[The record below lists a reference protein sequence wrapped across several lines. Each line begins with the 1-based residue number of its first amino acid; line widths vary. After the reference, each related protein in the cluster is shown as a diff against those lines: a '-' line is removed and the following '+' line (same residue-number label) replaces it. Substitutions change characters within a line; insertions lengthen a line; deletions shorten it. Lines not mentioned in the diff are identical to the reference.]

1 MRSWQSG
8 NGCRCKNG
16 RKREGKSIFAFKNF
30 HRHYGFS
37 IPADFGVCW
46 LNLRSLGS
54 CSFNCDMECL
64 GNSWKY
70 ILFVYS
76 NSPIWKD
83 VIEKEV
89 IPAIVDKTIV
99 LNWSE
104 RKTWQ
109 PSLAVWA
116 FHYFGGRRNFNPLA
130 IVFRPFKLNQT
141 FRFYEAFQDYKHGK
155 KEKFKKLRTGLLHFV
170 R

>member
-1 MRSWQSG
+1 MEESE
-8 NGCRCKNG
+8 K
-16 RKREGKSIFAFKNF
+16 GKVSFLLKIFIGIMAFLFLPILASVGLIYALWGLVLSIAIWGTWGI
-30 HRHYGFS
+30 RG
-37 IPADFGVCW
+37 
-46 LNLRSLGS
+46 
-54 CSFNCDMECL
+54 
-64 GNSWKY
+64 KY

-83 VIEKEV
+83 VIENEV

-104 RKTWQ
+104 RTTWQ
-109 PSLAVWA
+109 PSLAVCA

-155 KEKFKKLRTGLLHFV
+155 KEKFEKLRTGLLHFV